1 MCMCNKDKIDVLKKY
16 KEVLIYATGYKTE
29 KEKEQVIKEKK
40 EPQKVLVLRKKWHM
54 VYRRIV

>member
-1 MCMCNKDKIDVLKKY
+1 MCNRDKIDVLKKY

-29 KEKEQVIKEKK
+29 KEKEQMMKEKK
-40 EPQKVLVLRKKWHM
+40 EPQKVLVLRKKWPR